1 MKIVI
6 TESQLKLLRRYDE
19 IKSWVRSD
27 YGYLLDTGHSK
38 EDAREMTI
46 DHSAITYLDD
56 PDTHLE
62 WTDENLNMLRN
73 FIENNFEDLIS

>member
-1 MKIVI
+1 
-6 TESQLKLLRRYDE
+6 
-19 IKSWVRSD
+19 
-27 YGYLLDTGHSK
+27 
-38 EDAREMTI
+38 
-46 DHSAITYLDD
+46 LDD